1 MSHPQVSGFKIF
13 WERAGMLVVF
23 AVLFSV
29 CAVAV
34 PGFRSGANMEGLLLS
49 VSTIGIIA
57 CTMLFCLASGAF
69 DLSVGSVV
77 ACVGVVTAVVTN
89 RTDSVTLGIGAGLGV
104 GALVGLAN
112 GVLIAKAGIN
122 ALIATLATMQIVR
135 GLGYL
140 VSDGRAVGVVRE
152 EFFTLGNSSLLG
164 LPTPVWICLGCFV
177 LFGFLIERTTF
188 GRNTLALGGNAEAAR
203 LAGISVDRLKITI
216 FTLQGLLSAVAG
228 IVLASRM
235 TSGQPTVAQGLELD
249 VISACVLG
257 GVSLNGG
264 IGKISYVIAGVL
276 IMGTVRNAM
285 NLLNVPT
292 FYQYIASGL
301 ILLAAV
307 GFDRL
312 KQRGSGR

>member
-1 MSHPQVSGFKIF
+1 MSHQVSGFKIF

-23 AVLFSV
+23 AALFAV
-29 CAVAV
+29 CAAAV
-34 PGFRSGANMEGLLLS
+34 PGFRTAVNMEGLLLS

-77 ACVGVVTAVVTN
+77 ACAGVVTAVITN
-89 RTDSVTLGIGAGLGV
+89 RTDSVALGIGAGLGV
-104 GALVGLAN
+104 GMLVGLVN

-152 EFFTLGNSSLLG
+152 EFFTLGNSAFAG
-164 LPTPVWICLGCFV
+164 LPTPVWICLGCFIV
-177 LFGFLIERTTF
+177 FGFLIERTTF

-203 LAGISVDRLKITI
+203 LAGIGIDRLKIAI

-235 TSGQPTVAQGLELD
+235 TSGQPMVAQGLELD

-264 IGKISYVIAGVL
+264 IGKMSYVIAGVL

-312 KQRGSGR
+312 KQRGARH